1 MRKLTLTLMMLLLLA
16 FTGMAQQVINVKG
29 QVKDK
34 RDGSTLPGV
43 TVMVVGK
50 QTGTVTDINGNYS
63 ISVEGN
69 AVLRFSFVGMKTQEI
84 SVNNRARI
92 DVELEPAVSQLSEV
106 VVVGYGSTK
115 KMGPDRFG
123 NHCKI

>member
-50 QTGTVTDINGNYS
+50 QTGTVTDISGNYS

-84 SVNNRARI
+84 PVNNRARI

-115 KMGPDRFG
+115 KWTSQVRLPL
-123 NHCKI
+123 

>member
-1 MRKLTLTLMMLLLLA
+1 MRKVTLTLMMLLLVA

-69 AVLRFSFVGMKTQEI
+69 AVLRFSFVRYE
-84 SVNNRARI
+84 NA
-92 DVELEPAVSQLSEV
+92 
-106 VVVGYGSTK
+106 
-115 KMGPDRFG
+115 G
-123 NHCKI
+123 NLL